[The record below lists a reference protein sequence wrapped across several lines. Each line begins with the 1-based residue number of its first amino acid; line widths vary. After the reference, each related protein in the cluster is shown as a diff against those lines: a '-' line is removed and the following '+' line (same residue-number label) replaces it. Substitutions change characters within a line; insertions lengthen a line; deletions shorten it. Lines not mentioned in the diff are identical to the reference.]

1 MSQHNNHTGTRRDLP
16 VRIRYMN
23 NGSTIPEIVIHSEGW
38 PGIMRVQL
46 NEVVR
51 VI

>member
-23 NGSTIPEIVIHSEGW
+23 NGSTIPEIVIRSEGW
-38 PGIMRVQL
+38 PGIMRVPL
-46 NEVVR
+46 SNAGR